1 MVIDPVVQ
9 SVFYPDFG
17 LSPEV
22 GRQKKK
28 KCMPQHHAD

>member
-9 SVFYPDFG
+9 SVFNPVFG
-17 LSPEV
+17 FGPEV

-28 KCMPQHHAD
+28 ICIQLALF